1 MHARTL
7 HVPARDGTP
16 IPLTV
21 VHHKDLKLDGDNPA
35 VLTGYG
41 SGGLIDL
48 PEFRPELLAWYELGG
63 VHAVAH
69 LRGGGAYGCEWHEAG
84 RGARKEAT
92 ITDFIDCADHLIA
105 LGYTRPGRLAG
116 QGSSAGGIPTGGALV
131 RRPDLWAAMA
141 IQAPTVNATRN
152 EFTDSGPINVPEF
165 GSVTTEEG
173 LRALLIIDAYLRV
186 RDGVR
191 YPPVLLTAGL
201 RDARVPPW
209 QPAKLAA
216 RLQAATA
223 SGRPVLLRV
232 EEHGGHGAGSTRE
245 QEQALLADV
254 LAFVLHASN
263 SL

>member
-1 MHARTL
+1 M
-7 HVPARDGTP
+7 
-16 IPLTV
+16 
-21 VHHKDLKLDGDNPA
+21 
-35 VLTGYG
+35 LTGYG